1 MSERSATP
9 GTPSGIPPEHGGAG
23 GTWVGPD
30 APHVMR
36 RRRVANPDDPPVAP
50 PLDDVRERPAS
61 PDSYFLGRMAIVQ
74 SQVYIVGVILVLQ
87 LWLITTALYELLSGR
102 PQSLWGLTIASGV
115 GFVVALVVALWAR
128 RRGRPL

>member
-1 MSERSATP
+1 MSERPATP
-9 GTPSGIPPEHGGAG
+9 DKPSDIPPDHGAVG

-102 PQSLWGLTIASGV
+102 PQSLWGLTIASGS
-115 GFVVALVVALWAR
+115 GFVVALVVALWPR